1 MLAYANPV
9 EHPAILY
16 LKQWKNDNK
25 NWRFQKVRQV
35 YLEQNILDI
44 DLVSPPKLQIRISSD
59 PVTDQRR
66 GIRSADRILENRLGE
81 LKKGNL

>member
-1 MLAYANPV
+1 MQYFYNVISLAYANPE

-35 YLEQNILDI
+35 YLEQNILDL
-44 DLVSPPKLQIRISSD
+44 DLVSL
-59 PVTDQRR
+59 
-66 GIRSADRILENRLGE
+66 
-81 LKKGNL
+81 